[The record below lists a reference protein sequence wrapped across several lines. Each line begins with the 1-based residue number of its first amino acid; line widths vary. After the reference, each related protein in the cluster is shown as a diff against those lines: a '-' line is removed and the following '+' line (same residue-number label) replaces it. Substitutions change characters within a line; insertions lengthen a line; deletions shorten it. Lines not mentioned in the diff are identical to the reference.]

1 MTAVTGGNGNGNG
14 DGDGSPRHVALLL
27 ALPLVCL
34 TVAFCHLSL
43 SIHEIEPATF
53 YSFAAREPYIYR
65 ILLPTLG
72 ALLPAHA
79 LAHNTHLSFP
89 LEHGADALALCVD
102 WLALTF
108 ACVLMAVSFRRVAAG
123 DRAHLRKPGLVVPV
137 FLWMVIFDYILVP
150 NNSMYYPYDFPQLLF
165 FAGAVW
171 LGVSG
176 RGGYWGLP
184 LLAFIG
190 ALNKEDALFVPV
202 IAAIYAAWVGKFS
215 ARLVW
220 SMLAAVAAVVLA
232 KYVGLVVVRELV
244 KLPAASPTLYENHLA
259 YNLHQLINPI
269 AWFAWLG
276 VFGGG
281 AFVLAMPLARISRL
295 KIAVVGLM
303 LAYIPVILVMGES
316 RELRLMGPLICPV
329 LLPVL
334 LTLDALLYGDRHAVQ
349 AASRT
354 TLPRLGA
361 VAIGAGLAVFAV
373 VFAAREFMPRSGSG
387 PASASAAALASQP
400 AYQDLL
406 GCESTQIHSCKS
418 VDGQDY
424 DCLFTNLSQTRI
436 ELSDIRIWNYD
447 ANHVLIHQ
455 QPIDTQF
462 AIPPGRTAHFEF
474 HDVDAGAVHGRLC
487 RVDPESLV
495 TGQWSDAAS
504 GQ

>member
-1 MTAVTGGNGNGNG
+1 MTAVAGADGNGCP
-14 DGDGSPRHVALLL
+14 SRAALLL
-27 ALPLVCL
+27 ALPLICL

-43 SIHEIEPATF
+43 SLHEIEPATF
-53 YSFAAREPYIYR
+53 YSFGAREPYIYR
-65 ILLPTLG
+65 ILLPALG
-72 ALLPAHA
+72 ALLPAHT
-79 LAHNTHLSFP
+79 LAHDTHLTFP
-89 LEHGADALALCVD
+89 LEHGADVVALCVD

-108 ACVLMAVSFRRVAAG
+108 ACVLMAASFRRIAAG
-123 DRAHLRKPGLVVPV
+123 DAAHLRQPGLVVPV

-176 RGGYWGLP
+176 RGGYWGVA
-184 LLAFIG
+184 LLTFIG

-202 IAAIYAAWVGKFS
+202 IAAIYAAWVGKFN
-215 ARLVW
+215 ARLLW
-220 SMLAAVAAVVLA
+220 SMLAAAAAVVLA
-232 KYVGLVVVRELV
+232 KYMGLLFVRDLI

-281 AFVLAMPLARISRL
+281 AFVLAMPLARINRL

-316 RELRLMGPLICPV
+316 RELRLMGPLIGPV
-329 LLPVL
+329 ILPVM
-334 LTLDALLYGDRHAVQ
+334 LTVDALLNGNRNKATAV
-349 AASRT
+349 SRL
-354 TLPRLGA
+354 TLPRLA
-361 VAIGAGLAVFAV
+361 TVAIGVGLT
-373 VFAAREFMPRSGSG
+373 VFAARSLLPRAGIR
-387 PASASAAALASQP
+387 SASGAAALASQR

-406 GCESTQIHSCKS
+406 GCESTQIHSCKTA
-418 VDGQDY
+418 DGQDY

-436 ELSDIRIWNYD
+436 ELSEIRIWNYD
-447 ANHVLIHQ
+447 ANNVLTHQ

-474 HDVDAGAVHGRLC
+474 HDVDDGAVHGRLC
-487 RVDPESLV
+487 RVDPESV
-495 TGQWSDAAS
+495 VGGQWSDASAV
-504 GQ
+504 Q